1 MRIGIAADHGGF
13 AMKSEIVARLS
24 AAKHEIKDFGAM
36 TYNAEDDYPD
46 FVVPLA
52 RAVAAGEVARGIAF
66 CGSGVGACVA
76 ANKIAGARA
85 ASVTDVF
92 SAHQGVEDDDM
103 NIICLGGRTL
113 GGSLAWE
120 LARAFLE
127 ARFTGAERHQRRLSK
142 VAQLE
147 KPADP
152 ESTRQVCERVCRG
165 LRKEGVAEDI
175 VRRVERQI
183 TYGGGN

>member
-1 MRIGIAADHGGF
+1 MRIGVAADHGGF
-13 AMKSEIVARLS
+13 ALKSEIVARIR
-24 AAKHEIKDFGAM
+24 AAGYEIKDFGALA
-36 TYNAEDDYPD
+36 YNAEDDYPD

-52 RAVAAGEVARGIAF
+52 RAVAAGDVARGIAL

-85 ASVTDVF
+85 SSVTDVF

-120 LARAFLE
+120 LARTFLE
-127 ARFTGAERHQRRLSK
+127 ARFSGAERHQRRLSK

-147 KPADP
+147 RPAD
-152 ESTRQVCERVCRG
+152 SVSARRVSELCDG